1 MSGRLR
7 ERTVAGDDHWRLHR
21 ISEGHVLR
29 AMASR
34 LSRSATRRC
43 LAQKQLLLL
52 RGRHSI
58 RGSSSSTRRRRASI
72 PKPSCSFATRL
83 RVLVAGRTTIAV
95 AHRLSTI
102 QLHDPGHG
110 PKPRVP
116 QGQLRGAGTHQ
127 ELLAE
132 HGIYFKLFEPQYKS
146 ANLVSKS
153 A

>member
-1 MSGRLR
+1 VRLQTR
-7 ERTVAGDDHWRLHR
+7 QVFRYDHQSLA
-21 ISEGHVLR
+21 SELI
-29 AMASR
+29 
-34 LSRSATRRC
+34 LDE
-43 LAQKQLLLL
+43 
-52 RGRHSI
+52 
-58 RGSSSSTRRRRASI
+58 RRRASI